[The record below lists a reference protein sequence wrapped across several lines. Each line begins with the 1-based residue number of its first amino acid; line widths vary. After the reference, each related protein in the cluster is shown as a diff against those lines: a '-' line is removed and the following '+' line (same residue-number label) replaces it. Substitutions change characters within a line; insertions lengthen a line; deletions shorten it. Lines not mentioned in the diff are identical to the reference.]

1 MHAKREILFWTNP
14 AECRHWLQHK
24 RIFFYAVTK
33 RGTWHVW
40 ASQLEFSP
48 LASVCL
54 CCVNTKP
61 LSTFAEHH
69 GFGSAYLSFT
79 TCFLFAG
86 RMPVCAHHNHMML
99 KPTPNIMTASC
110 CISHLVFVFLPHLST
125 SPFSCLFV
133 SFISLL
139 QFISLSPYSIMSFSY
154 AELSVISRALCA
166 TSASLFFFTFL
177 SLPLLL
183 RHSSPTQGHITKLCC
198 HTAFPVR
205 NLFHLCLWTTPTSW
219 QFQSKSHRD
228 ALLPKTFLCSH
239 FWMLSGNN
247 FAVAE
252 CCLMILVCVILV
264 WEVWMADNRKWTLLN
279 TLRKA
284 FEWLGCL

>member
-1 MHAKREILFWTNP
+1 MQTPTAAQTYFL
-14 AECRHWLQHK
+14 
-24 RIFFYAVTK
+24 YAATK

-54 CCVNTKP
+54 RCVNTKP

-69 GFGSAYLSFT
+69 GFRSAYLSFT
-79 TCFLFAG
+79 TFFLFAG
-86 RMPVCAHHNHMML
+86 RMPVYASPQPHDAKTNTQHNDCFML
-99 KPTPNIMTASC
+99 HFTPRFFFFFCLI
-110 CISHLVFVFLPHLST
+110 FQLPLCHVSVCLLHQPPSVHLSRLT
-125 SPFSCLFV
+125 PSCRSLVLNCQLF
-133 SFISLL
+133 
-139 QFISLSPYSIMSFSY
+139 P
-154 AELSVISRALCA
+154 ELSAQPQLPFF
-166 TSASLFFFTFL
+166 FFFTFL

-183 RHSSPTQGHITKLCC
+183 HHSSPTQGHITKLCC
-198 HTAFPVR
+198 HTAFPVW

-219 QFQSKSHRD
+219 QFHSKGHRD

-239 FWMLSGNN
+239 IWMLSGNN

-264 WEVWMADNRKWTLLN
+264 VDFRGIYMSLN
-279 TLRKA
+279 
-284 FEWLGCL
+284 GGQS